1 MGDLVSVSNLTKVY
15 RVKKGLWRKKEIYAL
30 KEVSLSVKEGE
41 ILAVVGESGSGKSTL
56 GKIILRL
63 ERPTG
68 GSVLFR
74 GKDVFSMGK
83 EYTRHVSVVFQDPRN
98 SLNPRMRVKE
108 IIEEPLRVHGI
119 KERERRVREVVERVH
134 LEEELL
140 GKKPLQLSGG
150 QAQRVAIAR
159 ALVLEPE
166 LIVADEP
173 TASLDLSIQKEI
185 LNLFT
190 ELNSRGIAFLFITH
204 DVRVV
209 EKIAH
214 RVAVLYGGHLMELG
228 KKEEVLSN
236 PLNPYTRY
244 LLESVPVKNPR
255 QRRQSESFEE
265 EEAEV
270 PERGCP
276 FYPRCPEASQECRE
290 TLRRVE
296 VNGRVVSCNLY

>member
-1 MGDLVSVSNLTKVY
+1 MEDLISVSNLTKVFKIK
-15 RVKKGLWRKKEIYAL
+15 RGLWKREEVFAL
-30 KEVSLSVKEGE
+30 KEVSLTVKKGE

-63 ERPTG
+63 EKPTDG
-68 GSVLFR
+68 VVLFR
-74 GKDVFSMGK
+74 GKNIFSMGK

-98 SLNPRMRVKE
+98 SLNPRMKVRE
-108 IIEEPLRVHGI
+108 IIEEPLKVHGI
-119 KERERRVREVVERVH
+119 KEREKIVREVLGKVY

-140 GKKPLQLSGG
+140 DKKPLQLSGG

-159 ALVLEPE
+159 AIVLEPE

-185 LNLFT
+185 LNLFI
-190 ELNSRGIAFLFITH
+190 ELNKKGLAFLFITH
-204 DVRVV
+204 DIRVV

-228 KKEEVLSN
+228 ERDKVLGE
-236 PLNPYTRY
+236 PLNPYTKY
-244 LLESVPVKNPR
+244 LLESVPVRHPKE
-255 QRRQSESFEE
+255 RREIELLEE
-265 EEAEV
+265 EEVEI
-270 PERGCP
+270 PKRGCP
-276 FYPRCPEASQECRE
+276 FYPRCPEAFEKCEE